1 MRMPIERLGSR
12 FLHQCSFHAS
22 SLAHENKNGMK
33 KEKDKTNMETTS
45 IPGVESPGDKFTL
58 MYTCTVCDTRAAKI
72 ISKQAYSTGVVLVRC
87 PGCQNLHLIADR
99 MGWFEDD
106 SWDVQKLLN
115 EHGQGAKLVT
125 NDNVMELTEDD
136 IMGKTRSRQNEQTR
150 SKQDEHKKK
159 DD

>member
-1 MRMPIERLGSR
+1 
-12 FLHQCSFHAS
+12 
-22 SLAHENKNGMK
+22 
-33 KEKDKTNMETTS
+33 
-45 IPGVESPGDKFTL
+45 
-58 MYTCTVCDTRAAKI
+58 
-72 ISKQAYSTGVVLVRC
+72 
-87 PGCQNLHLIADR
+87 